1 MGLTLKNAFGY
12 FLDKIKGIFVKAAS
26 GTTKGHV
33 VTFGDDGKTI
43 IDSGFTIAKSVPA
56 DADFANTTYTAATTS
71 KDGLLTST
79 DKTKLDGVEEAAQ
92 VNTLESVKV
101 NGTAVPVTDKSVNID
116 LSGYAKTSALSSYAT
131 TDSLDAYA
139 KKSDISNVYIYKGTV
154 ANYAALP
161 ATAEIGWVYNVEA
174 ADAANNI
181 KAGDNVAWNG
191 TSWDNLSGIFEV
203 DIPEITEADIDELFV

>member
-1 MGLTLKNAFGY
+1 MSKFITLSNLSY

-43 IDSGFTIAKSVPA
+43 IDSGFTVKANVPA
-56 DADFANTTYTAATTS
+56 NAKFTDTTYTAATAS

-79 DKTKLDGVEEAAQ
+79 DKTKLD
-92 VNTLESVKV
+92 S
-101 NGTAVPVTDKSVNID
+101 ID
-116 LSGYAKTSALSSYAT
+116 PSTYATKTSLG
-131 TDSLDAYA
+131 DYA
-139 KKSDISNVYIYKGTV
+139 KKSDIANVYIYKGSI

-161 ATAEIGWVYNVEA
+161 SDAETGWVYNVEA
-174 ADAANNI
+174 ADDAHSI

-191 TSWDNLSGIFEV
+191 TGWDNLSGIFEV
-203 DIPEITEADIDELFV
+203 DMQEVTEAEIDALFA